1 MKRIVLFLI
10 AVFCATLRIP
20 AITVEIEWVLDTPP
34 EKIGAYGVVSTAFT
48 DNGELIV
55 VSNNGLNIYVLKD
68 SQWYPLIES
77 YKTEIYNMI
86 REQRMKDN
94 QYGRGY
100 NGLVDS
106 NVNGEFLYYI
116 CTHSYPQENYRIFMD
131 SSGTIRAEWVS
142 QEYFEEHQTVKF
154 SYKGNFESGYEL
166 QYGIRIKFT
175 LDKDG
180 TNMLYPEIVDADGQ
194 TLFRVSDRFRE
205 GFVEDLRSF
214 TINPAL
220 DRVAM
225 VVSFRPERTSPY
237 YTPAMPRLKKLVIL
251 KINYDQKAEENPPQP
266 ILEEPEEKRVEA
278 PKVSSPEAE
287 WWPPGYITE
296 DNVRLRTAPNLEG
309 KILRLLKRGE
319 KVTVLAMDPTPMGI
333 GEHTANWYKVRTEGG
348 DVGWMYGWYLSWTPY
363 PRTPSA
369 DELKPKAEPE
379 GRD

>member
-1 MKRIVLFLI
+1 MRRFIVLVLFFVGLASAGFGQVVEVEHVLDAPPKSDGFLGDS
-10 AVFCATLRIP
+10 AVYTKDGTLLFLSSLAANVFVLRG
-20 AITVEIEWVLDTPP
+20 EEWVPLVREFQTPEYNLLQEP
-34 EKIGAYGVVSTAFT
+34 DVEWWSYYSDLVNSKKSDEYLFFVS
-48 DNGELIV
+48 
-55 VSNNGLNIYVLKD
+55 
-68 SQWYPLIES
+68 
-77 YKTEIYNMI
+77 
-86 REQRMKDN
+86 QRP
-94 QYGRGY
+94 
-100 NGLVDS
+100 
-106 NVNGEFLYYI
+106 
-116 CTHSYPQENYRIFMD
+116 HPQENYRIYTSED
-131 SSGTIRAEWVS
+131 GTIRAEWVS
-142 QEYFEEHQTVKF
+142 QEY
-154 SYKGNFESGYEL
+154 YEAN
-166 QYGIRIKFT
+166 
-175 LDKDG
+175 KDG
-180 TNMLYPEIVDADGQ
+180 RNLGRPWDGPWRINLRNGVRLMLQPEGDGAHVVYPEIVDADGQ